1 MAERQR
7 PRAAGPRVQGDPPLR
22 PAPFCITTISGFERI
37 GRYETFE
44 KLRKPVK
51 LTRGW
56 GDCYGH
62 ALVATGR
69 ADIMVDPLMNPWNAA
84 PFVPIM
90 QEAGGHFLDWSG
102 RPTIIRATA
111 SR

>member
-1 MAERQR
+1 M
-7 PRAAGPRVQGDPPLR
+7 
-22 PAPFCITTISGFERI
+22 
-37 GRYETFE
+37 
-44 KLRKPVK
+44 K

-69 ADIMVDPLMNPWNAA
+69 ADIMVDPLMNPWDAA

-102 RPTIIRATA
+102 RPTIYSGNGVSVNDALKDTVLDMLHPDQA
-111 SR
+111 